1 MKKVISIALA
11 LLMVAVML
19 PVMAAAADTEHEITT
34 EADLRAAVEAMTEG
48 ANVTVRLKEDVTIN
62 GDLKVSTGTL
72 TILGQGHTITFSNP
86 NSTMHITGTG
96 IVNLGTKGGE
106 GKTENDLIL
115 TSTDKTSAVINMAGS
130 AELNMYRGVAIKDSF
145 TWGQAGGVQL
155 IGENTVFNMYGGVI
169 DNCENGAS
177 VAGGVC
183 IDGGALFNMYDGV
196 IQNCSGWAGGA
207 VSVSGGPAIGEYLSG
222 STGFHMYGG
231 TIKNCHDKWSF
242 NPRYPNEWYGGGAVC
257 VSSDEPVSFIM
268 DGGTITGCSAD
279 GEGYGGAIFIY
290 TTHKDAVIEIN
301 KGEITGNSGVYGGGV
316 SVYRGTVKI
325 ADGVALHNNTATK
338 EGDDLYNKSGSI
350 TLGKLPAGLKLA
362 PCGCDIDGWYH
373 DKTGAR
379 WSSTKCGGGEDR
391 MEKHTE
397 AAFTDGRALKAAHG
411 EAPAAEPPLII
422 IVPEAPE
429 QEAPNPTTG
438 SRDLVGAAVAMAAV
452 SLLGAAAVIRK
463 K

>member
-19 PVMAAAADTEHEITT
+19 PVMAAAADAEYDITT
-34 EADLRAAVEAMTEG
+34 EAELRAAVEAMT
-48 ANVTVRLKEDVTIN
+48 ADDNVTVRLKNDVTIN

-72 TILGQGHTITFSNP
+72 TILGQGHTITFSGGSMAIAGP
-86 NSTMHITGTG
+86 G

-106 GKTENDLIL
+106 GTPENELIL
-115 TSTDKTSAVINMAGS
+115 TSKDSTRAVINMGGS
-130 AELNMYRGVAIKDSF
+130 AVLNMYHGVTIKDSIA
-145 TWGQAGGVQL
+145 GAEAGGVHL
-155 IGENTVFNMYGGVI
+155 VGDKAVFNMYGGVI
-169 DNCENGAS
+169 DNCVNFAS

-183 IDGGALFNMYDGV
+183 IDGGALFNMHDGV
-196 IQNCSGWAGGA
+196 IQNCSGGQGGA
-207 VSVSGGPAIGEYLSG
+207 VGVPPVDPIGGYISGPS
-222 STGFHMYGG
+222 GFHMYGG
-231 TIKNCHDKWSF
+231 TIKDCHDNWL
-242 NPRYPNEWYGGGAVC
+242 GGGAVC
-257 VSSDEPVSFIM
+257 VYTREPVSFIM
-268 DGGTITGCSAD
+268 DGGTITGCGAD
-279 GEGYGGAIFIY
+279 GNGYGGAIFIF
-290 TTHKDAVIEIN
+290 TTDSNAVIEIN

-316 SVYRGTVKI
+316 FVYKGTVKI

-338 EGDDLYNKSGSI
+338 EGDDLYNKSGSV

-362 PCGCDIDGWYH
+362 ACKCDIDGWYH

-397 AAFTDGRALKAAHG
+397 TAFTDGRALKAAHG
-411 EAPAAEPPLII
+411 EAPAAEPPII

-438 SRDLVGAAVAMAAV
+438 SRDLAGVAVAMAAV
-452 SLLGAAAVIRK
+452 SLLGAAAVLRK

>member
-19 PVMAAAADTEHEITT
+19 PVMAAAADTVYDITD
-34 EADLRAAVEAMTEG
+34 EAGLRKAVGDMTDG
-48 ANVTVRLKEDVTIN
+48 DNVTVRLQNDVTIN

-72 TILGQGHTITFSNP
+72 TILGQGHTITFSHH
-86 NSTMHITGTG
+86 SLVLSGTA
-96 IVNLGTKGGE
+96 ILNLGTKEGE
-106 GKTENDLIL
+106 GKPENKLIL
-115 TSTDKTSAVINMAGS
+115 TSKDDTSAVINMSGS
-130 AELNMYRGVAIKDSF
+130 AVLNMYHGVTIKDSRAG
-145 TWGQAGGVQL
+145 GQAGGVQL
-155 IGENTVFNMYGGVI
+155 VGDKTVFNMYGGVI
-169 DNCENGAS
+169 DNCVNWAS
-177 VAGGVC
+177 VAGGVF
-183 IDGGALFNMYDGV
+183 IDGGGLFNMYDGV
-196 IQNCSGWAGGA
+196 IQNCSGWRGGA
-207 VSVSGGPAIGEYLSG
+207 VGVSGAAPIFGGYISG
-222 STGFHMYGG
+222 SSGFHMYGG
-231 TIKNCHDKWSF
+231 TIKDCHD
-242 NPRYPNEWYGGGAVC
+242 NRLGGGAVC
-257 VSSDEPVSFIM
+257 SYTAEPISFIM

-290 TTHKDAVIEIN
+290 TTHPDAVIEIN

-316 SVYRGTVKI
+316 FVYKGTVKI

-338 EGDDLYNKSGSI
+338 EGDDLYNESGSV

-362 PCGCDIDGWYH
+362 SSGRDIDGWYH
-373 DKTGAR
+373 DKKDAR
-379 WSSTKCGGGEDR
+379 WSCEDADQI
-391 MEKHTE
+391 EKHTE

-422 IVPEAPE
+422 FVPEAPE

-438 SRDLVGAAVAMAAV
+438 SRDLAGVAVAMAAV

>member
-19 PVMAAAADTEHEITT
+19 PVMAAAADAEITT
-34 EADLRAAVEAMTEG
+34 EAELRAAVSAMADG
-48 ANVTVRLKEDVTIN
+48 DNVTVRLQNDVTIN

-72 TILGQGHTITFSNP
+72 TILGQGNKLTMKSGSMVISNGA
-86 NSTMHITGTG
+86 T
-96 IVNLGTKGGE
+96 VNLGTKEGE
-106 GKTENDLIL
+106 GKPENNLIL
-115 TSTDKTSAVINMAGS
+115 TSKDNTSAVINMGGS
-130 AELNMYRGVAIKDSF
+130 AVLNMYRGVAIKDSF

-155 IGENTVFNMYGGVI
+155 IGENTVFNMYGGEI
-169 DNCENGAS
+169 DNCVNGAS

-183 IDGGALFNMYDGV
+183 IDDGALFNMHDGV

-231 TIKNCHDKWSF
+231 TIKDCHDNWRF
-242 NPRYPNEWYGGGAVC
+242 NPEYPDDWYGGGAVC

-290 TTHKDAVIEIN
+290 TTHRDAVIEIN
-301 KGEITGNSGVYGGGV
+301 KGEITGNSGIYGGGV
-316 SVYRGTVKI
+316 SVYGGTVNI

-338 EGDDLYNKSGSI
+338 EGDDLYNKSGRI

-362 PCGCDIDGWYH
+362 ACECDIDGWYH
-373 DKTGAR
+373 DKKDAR

-391 MEKHTE
+391 MEKHME
-397 AAFTDGRALKAAHG
+397 AVFTDGRALKAAHG
-411 EAPAAEPPLII
+411 EAPAPAPPII

-429 QEAPNPTTG
+429 QETPNPTTG
-438 SRDLVGAAVAMAAV
+438 ANDLVGVAVAMAAV
-452 SLLGAAAVIRK
+452 SLLGAAAVLRRK
-463 K
+463 

>member
-19 PVMAAAADTEHEITT
+19 PVMAAAADTEITT
-34 EADLRAAVEAMTEG
+34 EAELRDVVNAMADG
-48 ANVTVRLKEDVTIN
+48 DNVTVRLQNDVTIN

-72 TILGQGHTITFSNP
+72 TILGQGNKLTMKSGSMVISNGA
-86 NSTMHITGTG
+86 T
-96 IVNLGTKGGE
+96 VNLGTKEGE
-106 GKTENDLIL
+106 GKPENELIL
-115 TSTDKTSAVINMAGS
+115 TSKDNTSTVINMGGS
-130 AELNMYRGVAIKDSF
+130 AVLNMYRGVAIKDSF

-155 IGENTVFNMYGGVI
+155 IGENTVFNMYGGMI
-169 DNCENGAS
+169 DNCVNGAS

-183 IDGGALFNMYDGV
+183 IDDGALFNMHDGV

-207 VSVSGGPAIGEYLSG
+207 VSVSGGPVIGEYLSG

-290 TTHKDAVIEIN
+290 TTHRDAVIEIN
-301 KGEITGNSGVYGGGV
+301 KGEITGNSGVNGGGV

-325 ADGVALHNNTATK
+325 ADGVALHSNKATV
-338 EGDDLYNKSGSI
+338 EGDDLYNKSGSV

-362 PCGCDIDGWYH
+362 ACECDIDGWYH

-397 AAFTDGRALKAAHG
+397 AAFADGRALKAAHG
-411 EAPAAEPPLII
+411 EAPAAEPPII

-438 SRDLVGAAVAMAAV
+438 TRDIVGVAAAMAVV

>member
-19 PVMAAAADTEHEITT
+19 PVMAAAADAEYAITN
-34 EADLRAAVEAMTEG
+34 EAGLRAAVSAMKDG
-48 ANVTVRLKEDVTIN
+48 DNVTVRLQNDVTIN
-62 GDLKVSTGTL
+62 GNLTVSTGTL
-72 TILGQGHTITFSNP
+72 TILGQGHTITFINP
-86 NSTMHITGTG
+86 NSTMHIIGTG
-96 IVNLGTKGGE
+96 IVNLGTKEGE
-106 GKTENDLIL
+106 GNDLTL
-115 TSTDKTSAVINMAGS
+115 TSDNITDSVVHMAGS
-130 AELNMYRGVAIKDSF
+130 AVLNMYHGVTIKDSRAG
-145 TWGQAGGVQL
+145 GQAGGVQL
-155 IGENTVFNMYGGVI
+155 IGDKTVFNMYGGMI
-169 DNCENGAS
+169 DNCVNWAS

-183 IDGGALFNMYDGV
+183 IDDGALFNMHDGV
-196 IQNCSGWAGGA
+196 IQNCSGWTGGA

-231 TIKNCHDKWSF
+231 TIKDCHDNWL
-242 NPRYPNEWYGGGAVC
+242 GGGAVC
-257 VSSDEPVSFIM
+257 AYTADPVSFIM

-290 TTHKDAVIEIN
+290 TTHPDAVIEIN

-316 SVYRGTVKI
+316 FVYKGTVKI
-325 ADGVALHNNTATK
+325 ADGVALHNNTATE
-338 EGDDLYNKSGSI
+338 EGDDLYNESGSI

-362 PCGCDIDGWYH
+362 SSGRDIDGWYH
-373 DKTGAR
+373 DKKDAR
-379 WSSTKCGGGEDR
+379 WSCEDADQI
-391 MEKHTE
+391 EKHTE

-411 EAPAAEPPLII
+411 EAPAPPII

-429 QEAPNPTTG
+429 QEAPNSTTG
-438 SRDLVGAAVAMAAV
+438 RRDLVGVAVAMAAV

>member
-19 PVMAAAADTEHEITT
+19 PVMAAAADAEITT
-34 EADLRAAVEAMTEG
+34 EAELRSKVSTMTDG
-48 ANVTVRLKEDVTIN
+48 DNVTVRLQNDVTIN
-62 GDLKVSTGTL
+62 GNLTVSTGTL
-72 TILGQGHTITFSNP
+72 TILGQGNKLTMKSGSMVISNGA
-86 NSTMHITGTG
+86 T
-96 IVNLGTKGGE
+96 VNLGTKEGE
-106 GKTENDLIL
+106 GKPENKLIL
-115 TSTDKTSAVINMAGS
+115 TSIDDTNAVINMDGS
-130 AELNMYRGVAIKDSF
+130 AVLNMYHGVEIRDSRAG
-145 TWGQAGGVQL
+145 GQAGGVQL
-155 IGENTVFNMYGGVI
+155 IGDKTVFNMYGGVI
-169 DNCENGAS
+169 DNCVNWAS

-231 TIKNCHDKWSF
+231 TIKDCHDNWL
-242 NPRYPNEWYGGGAVC
+242 GGGAVC
-257 VSSDEPVSFIM
+257 AYTADPVSFIM

-279 GEGYGGAIFIY
+279 GDGYGGAIFIY

-316 SVYRGTVKI
+316 FVYKGTVKI
-325 ADGVALHNNTATK
+325 ADGVALHNNTATE
-338 EGDDLYNKSGSI
+338 EGDDLYNESGSI

-362 PCGCDIDGWYH
+362 ASGRDIDGWYH
-373 DKTGAR
+373 DKKDAR
-379 WSSTKCGGGEDR
+379 WSCEDADQI
-391 MEKHTE
+391 EKHTE
-397 AAFTDGRALKAAHG
+397 TAFTDGRALKAAHG
-411 EAPAAEPPLII
+411 EAPAPPII

-438 SRDLVGAAVAMAAV
+438 SRDLAGVAVAMAAV

>member
-19 PVMAAAADTEHEITT
+19 PVMAAAADTVYDITD
-34 EADLRAAVEAMTEG
+34 EAGLRKAVGDMTDG
-48 ANVTVRLKEDVTIN
+48 DNVTVRLKNDVTIN

-72 TILGQGHTITFSNP
+72 TILGQGHTITFSHH
-86 NSTMHITGTG
+86 SLVLSGTA
-96 IVNLGTKGGE
+96 ILNLGTKEGE
-106 GKTENDLIL
+106 GKPENKLIL
-115 TSTDKTSAVINMAGS
+115 TSKDNTSAVINMSGS
-130 AELNMYRGVAIKDSF
+130 AVLNMYHGVTIMDSRA
-145 TWGQAGGVQL
+145 GLLAGGVQL
-155 IGENTVFNMYGGVI
+155 IGDKTVFNMYGGVI
-169 DNCENGAS
+169 DNCESLSA

-183 IDGGALFNMYDGV
+183 IDGGALFNMYDGI
-196 IQNCSGWAGGA
+196 IQNCSGWTGGA
-207 VSVSGGPAIGEYLSG
+207 VSVSGGPVIGEYLSG

-231 TIKNCHDKWSF
+231 TIKNCHDNWL
-242 NPRYPNEWYGGGAVC
+242 GGGAVC
-257 VSSDEPVSFIM
+257 AYTADPVSFIM

-290 TTHKDAVIEIN
+290 TTHRDAVIEIN

-316 SVYRGTVKI
+316 FVYKGTVKI
-325 ADGVALHNNTATK
+325 ADGVALHNNTATE
-338 EGDDLYNKSGSI
+338 EGDDLYNESGSV
-350 TLGKLPAGLKLA
+350 TLGKLPAGLKLTA
-362 PCGCDIDGWYH
+362 CECDIDGWYH

-422 IVPEAPE
+422 FVPEAPE

-452 SLLGAAAVIRK
+452 SLLGAAAVLRK

>member
-19 PVMAAAADTEHEITT
+19 PVMAAAADAEYDITT
-34 EADLRAAVEAMTEG
+34 ETELRSKVSAMADG
-48 ANVTVRLKEDVTIN
+48 DNVTVRLQNDVTIN

-72 TILGQGHTITFSNP
+72 TILGQGHTITFSHH
-86 NSTMHITGTG
+86 SLVLSGTA
-96 IVNLGTKGGE
+96 ILNLGTKEGE
-106 GKTENDLIL
+106 GKPENKLIL
-115 TSTDKTSAVINMAGS
+115 TSIDDTNAVINMDGS
-130 AELNMYRGVAIKDSF
+130 AVLNMYHGVEIRDSRAG
-145 TWGQAGGVQL
+145 GQAGGVQL
-155 IGENTVFNMYGGVI
+155 IGDKTVFNMYGGVI
-169 DNCENGAS
+169 DNCVNWAS

-196 IQNCSGWAGGA
+196 IQNCSGWTGGA

-231 TIKNCHDKWSF
+231 TIKDCHDNWL
-242 NPRYPNEWYGGGAVC
+242 GGGAVC
-257 VSSDEPVSFIM
+257 AYTADPVSFIM

-290 TTHKDAVIEIN
+290 TTHPDAVIEIN

-316 SVYRGTVKI
+316 FVYEGTVKI
-325 ADGVALHNNTATK
+325 ADGVALHNNTATE
-338 EGDDLYNKSGSI
+338 EGDDLYNESGSV

-362 PCGCDIDGWYH
+362 ACECDIDGWYH
-373 DKTGAR
+373 DKDGAR
-379 WSSTKCGGGEDR
+379 WSSKKCGGEADR
-391 MEKHTE
+391 MEQCTE
-397 AAFTDGRALKAAHG
+397 TSITEGCALKAAHG
-411 EAPAAEPPLII
+411 EAPAPAPPII

-438 SRDLVGAAVAMAAV
+438 GRDLAGVAVAMAAV
-452 SLLGAAAVIRK
+452 SLLGAAAVIRRK
-463 K
+463 

>member
-19 PVMAAAADTEHEITT
+19 PVMAAAADAEITT
-34 EADLRAAVEAMTEG
+34 EAELRAAVSAMADG
-48 ANVTVRLKEDVTIN
+48 DNVTVRLQNDVTIN

-72 TILGQGHTITFSNP
+72 TILGQGNKLTMKSGSMVISNGA
-86 NSTMHITGTG
+86 T
-96 IVNLGTKGGE
+96 VNLGTKEGE
-106 GKTENDLIL
+106 GKPENNLIL
-115 TSTDKTSAVINMAGS
+115 TSKDNTSAVINMGGS
-130 AELNMYRGVAIKDSF
+130 AVLNMYRGVAIKDSF

-155 IGENTVFNMYGGVI
+155 IGENTVFNMYGGEI
-169 DNCENGAS
+169 DNCVNGAS

-183 IDGGALFNMYDGV
+183 IDDGALFNMHDGV

-231 TIKNCHDKWSF
+231 TIKDCHDNWRF
-242 NPRYPNEWYGGGAVC
+242 NPEYPDDWYGGGAVC

-290 TTHKDAVIEIN
+290 TTHRDAVIEIN
-301 KGEITGNSGVYGGGV
+301 KGEITGNSGIYGGGV
-316 SVYRGTVKI
+316 SVYGGTVNI

-338 EGDDLYNKSGSI
+338 EGDDLYNKSGRI

-362 PCGCDIDGWYH
+362 ACECDIDGWYH
-373 DKTGAR
+373 DKKDAR

-391 MEKHTE
+391 MEKHME
-397 AAFTDGRALKAAHG
+397 AVFTDGRALKAAHG
-411 EAPAAEPPLII
+411 EAPAPAPPII

-438 SRDLVGAAVAMAAV
+438 SRDLAGVAVAMAVV